1 MKCDIQ
7 TFKEILAGAWPRS
20 TKRRDSFVRASLTG
34 QRLTNQTFAIKRK
47 RCFGRNRQHETRIH
61 RFNPFRARSRIPS
74 GGHWVGN
81 YAAPM
86 AGAPLNDLDSRVV
99 IITGGTRGIGLGVA
113 RHLGA
118 LGAKVVITGRK
129 PDRLSDTVALLES
142 EDINCVGFVAD
153 VADRSRSFEVVNE
166 TLARFGRIDG
176 LVLNA
181 QSFRPV
187 TPLLDVTES
196 DMNLLF
202 DTGPKGAL
210 WLMQAA
216 QPHMAANN
224 WGRIVTM
231 GTSMGLT
238 GAAGYGPYAASN
250 EAIRSLTRT
259 AAREWG
265 RDGITVNCV
274 LPASAGH
281 RAPVAGS
288 DPAREAAFASMYDEN
303 PVGRDGDAVD
313 DIGPAVA
320 FLLSDGSRYVTGQT
334 ISVDGGGIMRP

>member
-1 MKCDIQ
+1 
-7 TFKEILAGAWPRS
+7 
-20 TKRRDSFVRASLTG
+20 
-34 QRLTNQTFAIKRK
+34 
-47 RCFGRNRQHETRIH
+47 
-61 RFNPFRARSRIPS
+61 
-74 GGHWVGN
+74 
-81 YAAPM
+81 M
-86 AGAPLNDLDSRVV
+86 ADAPLNDLAGRVV

-118 LGAKVVITGRK
+118 LGTNVVITGRK
-129 PDRLSDTVALLES
+129 PERLSETVSALES
-142 EDINCVGFVAD
+142 EGVDCLGLVAN
-153 VADRSRSFEVVNE
+153 VADRDRAFEVVEE
-166 TLARFGRIDG
+166 TIARFGRIDG

-216 QPHMAANN
+216 QPHMVAAQ

-265 RDGITVNCV
+265 RDGITVNCI

-281 RAPVAGS
+281 RAPAAGS
-288 DPAREAAFASMYDEN
+288 DPAREAAFAAMYDDN

>member
-1 MKCDIQ
+1 
-7 TFKEILAGAWPRS
+7 
-20 TKRRDSFVRASLTG
+20 
-34 QRLTNQTFAIKRK
+34 
-47 RCFGRNRQHETRIH
+47 
-61 RFNPFRARSRIPS
+61 
-74 GGHWVGN
+74 
-81 YAAPM
+81 M
-86 AGAPLNDLDSRVV
+86 AGAPLNDLDDRVV
-99 IITGGTRGIGLGVA
+99 IITGGTRGVGLGVA

-129 PDRLSDTVALLES
+129 PDRLAEAVALLEA
-142 EDINCVGFVAD
+142 ENVDCLGLVAD
-153 VADRSRSFEVVNE
+153 VADCSRSFEVVNE
-166 TLARFGRIDG
+166 TIMRFGRIDG

-187 TPLLDVTES
+187 TPLVDITES

-216 QPHMAANN
+216 QPHMAKNN

-281 RAPVAGS
+281 RAPVAGT
-288 DPAREAAFASMYDEN
+288 DPAREAAFAAMYDNN

>member
-1 MKCDIQ
+1 M
-7 TFKEILAGAWPRS
+7 T
-20 TKRRDSFVRASLTG
+20 
-34 QRLTNQTFAIKRK
+34 
-47 RCFGRNRQHETRIH
+47 
-61 RFNPFRARSRIPS
+61 
-74 GGHWVGN
+74 
-81 YAAPM
+81 AA
-86 AGAPLNDLDSRVV
+86 ATNDLDGRVV
-99 IITGGTRGIGLGVA
+99 IITGGTRGIGLGLA
-113 RHLGA
+113 QHLGG
-118 LGAKVVITGRK
+118 LGARLVITGRK
-129 PDRLSDTVALLES
+129 PERLDETAAQLGADGIDCLAL
-142 EDINCVGFVAD
+142 VAD
-153 VADRSRSFEVVNE
+153 VADRNRAFEVVNAGVE
-166 TLARFGRIDG
+166 RFGYLDG

-187 TPLLDVTES
+187 TPLLEVTES
-196 DMNLLF
+196 DMDLLL

-210 WLMQAA
+210 WMMQAA
-216 QPHMAANN
+216 HPHMASRN

-265 RDGITVNCV
+265 RSGITVNCV

-281 RAPVAGS
+281 RAPPTGS
-288 DPAREAAFASMYDEN
+288 DPAREAAFAAMYDDN
-303 PVGRDGDAVD
+303 PIGRDGHAVN

>member
-1 MKCDIQ
+1 
-7 TFKEILAGAWPRS
+7 
-20 TKRRDSFVRASLTG
+20 
-34 QRLTNQTFAIKRK
+34 
-47 RCFGRNRQHETRIH
+47 
-61 RFNPFRARSRIPS
+61 
-74 GGHWVGN
+74 
-81 YAAPM
+81 M
-86 AGAPLNDLDSRVV
+86 ADAPLNTLNGRVV

-113 RHLGA
+113 RYLGA
-118 LGAKVVITGRK
+118 LGSKIVITGRK
-129 PDRLSDTVALLES
+129 SERLADAVATLEN
-142 EDINCVGFVAD
+142 ENIECLGLVAD
-153 VADRSRSFEVVNE
+153 VADRGRAFEIVGE

-196 DMNLLF
+196 DMDLLF
-202 DTGPKGAL
+202 TTGPKGAL

-238 GAAGYGPYAASN
+238 GASGYGPYAASN

-259 AAREWG
+259 AANEWG

-288 DPAREAAFASMYDEN
+288 DPAREAAFAAMYDNN
-303 PVGRDGDAVD
+303 PVGRDGDAMN

>member
-1 MKCDIQ
+1 M
-7 TFKEILAGAWPRS
+7 T
-20 TKRRDSFVRASLTG
+20 
-34 QRLTNQTFAIKRK
+34 
-47 RCFGRNRQHETRIH
+47 
-61 RFNPFRARSRIPS
+61 
-74 GGHWVGN
+74 
-81 YAAPM
+81 
-86 AGAPLNDLDSRVV
+86 GAPLNDLDGRVV

-129 PDRLSDTVALLES
+129 PDRLADTVALLEA
-142 EDINCVGFVAD
+142 ENVDCLGLVAD
-153 VADRSRSFEVVNE
+153 VADRVRSFEVVDE

-176 LVLNA
+176 VVLNA

-216 QPHMAANN
+216 QPHMAKNN

-288 DPAREAAFASMYDEN
+288 DPAREAAFASMYDDN
-303 PVGRDGDAVD
+303 PVGRDGDAIN

>member
-1 MKCDIQ
+1 MESSADAD
-7 TFKEILAGAWPRS
+7 LAG
-20 TKRRDSFVRASLTG
+20 
-34 QRLTNQTFAIKRK
+34 
-47 RCFGRNRQHETRIH
+47 
-61 RFNPFRARSRIPS
+61 
-74 GGHWVGN
+74 
-81 YAAPM
+81 
-86 AGAPLNDLDSRVV
+86 RVV
-99 IITGGTRGIGLGVA
+99 IITGGTRGVGLGVA

-118 LGAKVVITGRK
+118 RGPKLVITGRK
-129 PDRLSDTVALLES
+129 PERLSEATATLEADGV
-142 EDINCVGFVAD
+142 ECLGLIAD
-153 VADRSRSFEVVNE
+153 VADRTRAIEVVDATIE
-166 TLARFGRIDG
+166 RFGRIDG

-187 TPLLDVTES
+187 TPLLDVTER
-196 DMNLLF
+196 DMDLLF

-216 QPHMAANN
+216 VPHMVARN

-238 GAAGYGPYAASN
+238 GAPGYGPYAASN

-288 DPAREAAFASMYDEN
+288 DPAREAAFAAMYADN